1 MNEYQNKV
9 ISCIR
14 LVKEQVKAQSLNYQ
28 TIADR
33 LNISLLTV
41 KRQLN
46 GDDISLSKLLAICD
60 AAEVNFSEIWQTVDE
75 TAVAHTI
82 ITDEQDSAFYKNPHL
97 FSFFIELFQQKRTPE
112 EIKQQW
118 DLTSASLHLYLRKLE
133 TLDLIRVTAQ
143 QKISFRVS
151 EPIGFGPESK
161 VIKKEVANDLMQ
173 ISQLYGSGE
182 EQSGFMIAKPLK
194 LSVELRDK
202 MHQELCEIVSRYAEL
217 SEKYFIQSEHPV
229 FNLAVCSYLARNAEK
244 TSDIINLTH
253 FD

>member
-9 ISCIR
+9 TSCIR
-14 LVKEQVKAQSLNYQ
+14 LVKERIKAQSLNYQ

-46 GDDISLSKLLAICD
+46 SDDISMSKLLAICD
-60 AAEVNFSEIWQTVDE
+60 AAEINFSDIWQTVDE
-75 TAVAHTI
+75 AEITHTL
-82 ITDEQDSAFYKNPHL
+82 ITEEQDSAFYKNPHL
-97 FSFFIELFQQKRTPE
+97 FSFFIELFQQKRTAE

-118 DLTSASLHLYLRKLE
+118 DLTPASLHLYLRKLE

-143 QKISFRVS
+143 QKISFRVR
-151 EPIGFGPESK
+151 EPIGFDAGSK
-161 VIKKEVANDLMQ
+161 VMNKEFANQLKQM
-173 ISQLYGSGE
+173 SKLYGSGE
-182 EQSGFMIAKPLK
+182 KQSEFMIAKPLK
-194 LSVELRDK
+194 LSVELREK
-202 MHQELCEIVSRYAEL
+202 MYQELCEIVSRYAEL

-229 FNLAVCSYLARNAEK
+229 FNLAVCCYLAGSSEK
-244 TSDIINLTH
+244 TADIINLSH